1 LKGIKLFS
9 VDKYVYN
16 IHLGFGVKTILYTHR
31 NPASFKLRA
40 YEAKGIAWYA
50 NRNNLALLISQAGP
64 SVSIDPIS
72 YWVASLP
79 ANQQEKIIKR
89 NSHLWA
95 EFV

>member
-1 LKGIKLFS
+1 M
-9 VDKYVYN
+9 
-16 IHLGFGVKTILYTHR
+16 
-31 NPASFKLRA
+31 RA

-89 NSHLWA
+89 NSHL
-95 EFV
+95 